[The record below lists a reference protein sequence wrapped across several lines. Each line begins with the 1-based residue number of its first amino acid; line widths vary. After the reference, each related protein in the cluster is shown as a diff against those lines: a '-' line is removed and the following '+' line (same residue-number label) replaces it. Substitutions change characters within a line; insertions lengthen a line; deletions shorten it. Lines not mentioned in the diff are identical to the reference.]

1 MDKGTC
7 FVIQV
12 HDTDV
17 YKRFIFTALKT
28 PPAYFEQ
35 SKQLERAKTGD
46 LLKAKIQ
53 RRPDRQELERRHIL
67 EQVGFVTF
75 IIVTIYFSEIKVK
88 FQCLVLVYQV
98 SEEAFNRN

>member
-1 MDKGTC
+1 MNISHLEEIVVVCYTYVLFKLI
-7 FVIQV
+7 VI
-12 HDTDV
+12 H
-17 YKRFIFTALKT
+17 IFTALKT

-67 EQVGFVTF
+67 EQVGVMSFF
-75 IIVTIYFSEIKVK
+75 NFPISYSYHLRLLIIFH
-88 FQCLVLVYQV
+88 
-98 SEEAFNRN
+98 